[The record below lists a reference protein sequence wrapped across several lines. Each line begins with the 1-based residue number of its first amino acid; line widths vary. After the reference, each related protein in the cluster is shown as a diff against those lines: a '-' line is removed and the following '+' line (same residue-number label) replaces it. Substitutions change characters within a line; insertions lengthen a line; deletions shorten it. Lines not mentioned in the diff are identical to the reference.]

1 MRNQQGPILGRGKER
16 GMKVE
21 TERQGGKEKTEEGL
35 KSESMV
41 GKNQME
47 LRSFKVA
54 GK

>member
-1 MRNQQGPILGRGKER
+1 MKGETER
-16 GMKVE
+16 
-21 TERQGGKEKTEEGL
+21 ERQGGKEKTDEGL

-41 GKNQME
+41 GKKQME